1 MSQWQYHVEKYSFR
15 ELVKP
20 GYLNSLGEEGW
31 ELVCLKRLSGTEKAT
46 QMQWLAVFKKQ
57 IVEKEK

>member
-1 MSQWQYHVEKYSFR
+1 MSQWQYRIEKYSFR

-20 GYLNSLGEEGW
+20 GNLNSLGKEGW
-31 ELVCLKRLSGTEKAT
+31 ELVCLNRLTETQKAT

-57 IVEKEK
+57 LVEKGG

>member
-1 MSQWQYHVEKYSFR
+1 MSRWHYHVEKYNFR

-31 ELVCLKRLSGTEKAT
+31 ELVCLKRLAEKPAA

>member
-1 MSQWQYHVEKYSFR
+1 MNQWQYHIEKYSFR
-15 ELVKP
+15 ELAKP

-31 ELVCLKRLSGTEKAT
+31 ELVCLKRLEEKKPAT

>member
-1 MSQWQYHVEKYSFR
+1 MSKWQYHVEKYSFR
-15 ELVKP
+15 ELAKP

-57 IVEKEK
+57 IVEKK

>member
-31 ELVCLKRLSGTEKAT
+31 ELVCLKRVSGTEKAT

-57 IVEKEK
+57 LVEKEG

>member
-1 MSQWQYHVEKYSFR
+1 MSKWHYHVEKYNFR

-31 ELVCLKRLSGTEKAT
+31 ELVGLKRLTGTDKAT
-46 QMQWLAVFKKQ
+46 QQQWLAVFKKQ
-57 IVEKEK
+57 IVEKEG

>member
-1 MSQWQYHVEKYSFR
+1 MSKWQYHIEKYSFR
-15 ELVKP
+15 ELAKP

-46 QMQWLAVFKKQ
+46 QMQWLAVFKRQ
-57 IVEKEK
+57 IVEEEK

>member
-1 MSQWQYHVEKYSFR
+1 MSQWQYHVEKYSFK

-31 ELVCLKRLSGTEKAT
+31 ELVCLKRLAEKQPAA

>member
-1 MSQWQYHVEKYSFR
+1 MSQWQYHVEKCTFK

-20 GYLNSLGEEGW
+20 GYLNSLGEVGW
-31 ELVCLKRLSGTEKAT
+31 ELVCLKRLEEKPAA
-46 QMQWLAVFKKQ
+46 QMRWLAVFKKQ

>member
-20 GYLNSLGEEGW
+20 GYLNSLGEVGW
-31 ELVCLKRLSGTEKAT
+31 ELVCLKRLEEKPAA
-46 QMQWLAVFKKQ
+46 QMRWLAVFKKRL
-57 IVEKEK
+57 

>member
-20 GYLNSLGEEGW
+20 GYLNSLGKDGW
-31 ELVCLKRLSGTEKAT
+31 ELVCLKRLLETQKAT

-57 IVEKEK
+57 LVEKEK

>member
-1 MSQWQYHVEKYSFR
+1 MSRWHYHVEKYNFR

-46 QMQWLAVFKKQ
+46 QMQWLAVFKKPLA
-57 IVEKEK
+57 EKKG

>member
-1 MSQWQYHVEKYSFR
+1 MNQWQYHVEKYSFK

-57 IVEKEK
+57 IVEKK

>member
-1 MSQWQYHVEKYSFR
+1 MSQWHYHVEKYTFR

-20 GYLNSLGEEGW
+20 EYLNSLGEGGW

-57 IVEKEK
+57 LVEKEG

>member
-20 GYLNSLGEEGW
+20 GYLNSLGEAGW
-31 ELVCLKRLSGTEKAT
+31 ELVCLKRLEEKPAA
-46 QMQWLAVFKKQ
+46 QMRWLAVFKKQ
-57 IVEKEK
+57 LVEKEK

>member
-1 MSQWQYHVEKYSFR
+1 MSKWHYHVEKYNFR
-15 ELVKP
+15 ELAKP

-31 ELVCLKRLSGTEKAT
+31 ELVCLKRLEGKKPAT

>member
-1 MSQWQYHVEKYSFR
+1 
-15 ELVKP
+15 
-20 GYLNSLGEEGW
+20 
-31 ELVCLKRLSGTEKAT
+31 LKRLEEKKPAT

>member
-1 MSQWQYHVEKYSFR
+1 MSQWQYHVEKCSFR

-20 GYLNSLGEEGW
+20 GYLNSLGEAGW
-31 ELVCLKRLSGTEKAT
+31 ELICLKRLEEKKPAT
-46 QMQWLAVFKKQ
+46 QMKWLAVFKKK

>member
-1 MSQWQYHVEKYSFR
+1 MSRWHYHVEKYNFR

-31 ELVCLKRLSGTEKAT
+31 ELVCLKRLEAKKPAT

-57 IVEKEK
+57 LVEKEG

>member
-1 MSQWQYHVEKYSFR
+1 MNQWQYHVEKYSFR
-15 ELVKP
+15 ELAKP

>member
-1 MSQWQYHVEKYSFR
+1 MNKWQYHVEKYNFR
-15 ELVKP
+15 ELAKP

-46 QMQWLAVFKKQ
+46 QIQWLAVFKKQ

>member
-1 MSQWQYHVEKYSFR
+1 MSKWQYHVEKYSFK

>member
-1 MSQWQYHVEKYSFR
+1 MSKWQYHVEKYNFR

-20 GYLNSLGEEGW
+20 GYLNSLGEVGW

-57 IVEKEK
+57 LVEKDG

>member
-15 ELVKP
+15 ELAKP
-20 GYLNSLGEEGW
+20 GYLNSLGEVGW
-31 ELVCLKRLSGTEKAT
+31 ELVCLKRLEGKKPAT
-46 QMQWLAVFKKQ
+46 QMRWLAVFKKQ

>member
-1 MSQWQYHVEKYSFR
+1 MNQWQYHVEKYSFK

-57 IVEKEK
+57 LAEKKG

>member
-1 MSQWQYHVEKYSFR
+1 MSKWQYHIEKYSFR
-15 ELVKP
+15 ELAKP

-31 ELVCLKRLSGTEKAT
+31 ELVCLKRLSGIEKAT

-57 IVEKEK
+57 VA

>member
-1 MSQWQYHVEKYSFR
+1 MSKWHYHVEKYSFR

-20 GYLNSLGEEGW
+20 GYLNSLGEVGW
-31 ELVCLKRLSGTEKAT
+31 ELVCLKRLEEKPAA
-46 QMQWLAVFKKQ
+46 QMRWLAVFKKQ

>member
-1 MSQWQYHVEKYSFR
+1 MSKWQYHVEKYNFR

-20 GYLNSLGEEGW
+20 GYLNSLGKEGW
-31 ELVCLKRLSGTEKAT
+31 ELVCLKRLTGTEKAT

-57 IVEKEK
+57 LVEKEG

>member
-1 MSQWQYHVEKYSFR
+1 MSQWQYHVEKYSFK

-20 GYLNSLGEEGW
+20 GYLNSLGEVGW
-31 ELVCLKRLSGTEKAT
+31 ELVCLKRLEVKKPAT